1 MKRTTLLLTFLA
13 FLLLAMP
20 AIASAQEGA
29 DDIITGDITQM
40 GEPLAI
46 PATQTVNGD
55 VVVMGAPVA
64 VDGTIN
70 GDLVVFG
77 SAVSV
82 GDTAVITGDCV
93 IVGGSIS
100 GQSPTACQIVLN
112 EMDWVDQ
119 LNQSFSDWTPSVP
132 FAPPVPSIPAV
143 PTIPS
148 LPASPDMPVI
158 PEMSGGRWENDTW
171 IPDGTE
177 TSGHGRD
184 WEQSHDDY
192 DNYDDYKPS
201 FLARVSGAAGGAL
214 FMGFLAFAVASFAP
228 EHLAQVQSTARRKT
242 AASGAVGF
250 LTSIAVPSVM
260 GIVALI
266 SAPLLLACGL
276 GLIGAPILLA
286 LGFGLVLGAGLG
298 WVAIGSLFGEWLGN
312 RFNWKMGTSRAQTV
326 LGTIFLSFGLGFL
339 GALPLV
345 PDSLLRLPLF
355 WIGLGAVA
363 LTQFGRT
370 SYPRGEGEPVVN
382 PEKIDIV
389 LQTMPEDWA

>member
-20 AIASAQEGA
+20 AIASAQEG
-29 DDIITGDITQM
+29 DIITGDITRM

-46 PATQTVNGD
+46 PATQTVNGN
-55 VVVMGAPVA
+55 VVVMGAPVT
-64 VDGTIN
+64 VDGIIN

-82 GDTAVITGDCV
+82 GSTAVITGDCI

-100 GQSPTACQIVLN
+100 GQSPTACQVVLN
-112 EMDWVDQ
+112 EADWFNK
-119 LNQSFSDWTPSVP
+119 LNL
-132 FAPPVPSIPAV
+132 SIPNWSNAPVV
-143 PTIPS
+143 PPIPAIPPIPTM
-148 LPASPDMPVI
+148 PAMPVI
-158 PEMSGGRWENDTW
+158 PETSGGGRWENDTW
-171 IPDGTE
+171 VPVETE
-177 TSGHGRD
+177 EWEHGRD
-184 WEQSHDDY
+184 WEQRHDDY
-192 DNYDDYKPS
+192 DNHRPS

-214 FMGFLAFAVASFAP
+214 FMGLLAFAVVSFAP
-228 EHLAQVQSTARRKT
+228 EQLAQVQSTARRKT

-266 SAPLLLACGL
+266 SAPLVLACGL
-276 GLIGAPILLA
+276 GLIGVPILLA
-286 LGFGLVLGAGLG
+286 LGLGLILGAVLG

-312 RFNWKMGTSRAQTV
+312 RFNWNMGTSRAQTV